1 MRSGLKNESQ
11 LRAPHF
17 RLNHTILQTIAE
29 VFSFRRITMSE
40 ANTPKV
46 SKIEAKVA
54 PGKLDNAVDAV
65 IANLATIGV
74 SARA

>member
-1 MRSGLKNESQ
+1 
-11 LRAPHF
+11 
-17 RLNHTILQTIAE
+17 
-29 VFSFRRITMSE
+29 MSE